1 VSILNLQ
8 SLPVRP
14 QLCSVI
20 TRSKRKF
27 APTKEQEKKLTP
39 NCFFE
44 KMNIINKFLARLIN
58 NKRKRFKLLTSIMKQ
73 GTDTE
78 INITIKEFCE

>member
-27 APTKEQEKKLTP
+27 APTKELNP
-39 NCFFE
+39 NCLFE
-44 KMNIINKFLARLIN
+44 KMKIINKFLARLIN